1 MRLHASC
8 VAIGGAGLLITGRPG
23 AGKSE
28 LALDLI
34 ALGATLVA
42 DDQVVLS
49 AEGPSVLAAP
59 PAPLAGLIE
68 ARGLG
73 LLRLPWVEGVALR
86 LVVDLDRAETARLPA
101 PRALRLLD
109 RAVPR
114 ILRPDPLRPSAL
126 WAVLRHGLPLDP
138 DAPLPSPADDRSEPD
153 RPA

>member
-8 VAIGGAGLLITGRPG
+8 VALDGAGLLITGRPG

-42 DDQVVLS
+42 DDQVLLS

-59 PAPLAGLIE
+59 PPAIAGLIE

-73 LLRLPWVEGVALR
+73 LLRLPWVADVPLR
-86 LVVDLDRAETARLPA
+86 LVVDLDRAESARLPA
-101 PRALRLLD
+101 PRALHLLD

-138 DAPLPSPADDRSEPD
+138 DAPLPSPADDRDEPD
-153 RPA
+153 PSA